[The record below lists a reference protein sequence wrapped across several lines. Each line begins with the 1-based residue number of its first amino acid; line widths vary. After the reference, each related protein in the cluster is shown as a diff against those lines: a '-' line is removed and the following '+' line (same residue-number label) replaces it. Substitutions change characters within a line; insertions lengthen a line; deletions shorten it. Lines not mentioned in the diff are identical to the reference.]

1 MTGFQCKRIY
11 EPAEPDDGYRV
22 VVDRMWPRGLR
33 KVDAAIDEWLRD
45 IAPSAELRRWFGHDP
60 ARWDE
65 FVRRYHAELEAKPA
79 SIDYLAAL
87 GRERTVTLCFA
98 ARDKVHNNA
107 AALQAYLERA
117 G

>member
-11 EPAEPDDGYRV
+11 EPAEPADGYRV
-22 VVDRMWPRGLR
+22 LVDRMWPRGLH
-33 KVDAAIDEWLRD
+33 KVDAAVEQWLPD
-45 IAPSAELRRWFGHDP
+45 VAPSAQLRRWFDHDP

-65 FVRRYHAELEAKPA
+65 FVRLYHVELEASPA
-79 SIDYLAAL
+79 SIDNLAAW

-98 ARDKVHNNA
+98 ARDKTYNNA
-107 AALQAYLERA
+107 VALKAYLERA